1 LGRNRSSPFFP
12 PAVPDLRGLRERRYF
27 DKSGLNQHRGIPDLM
42 RYAAMAE
49 GIEFFSSFDGFIPFG
64 GDKFDKLPNPDS
76 LERFSE
82 AQLYALALWLYCW
95 NRRRTPHH
103 RRIRWCAAVKRY
115 SKESVAGAA
124 TLLRF
129 TRTTS

>member
-1 LGRNRSSPFFP
+1 MGRNRSSPFFP

-82 AQLYALALWLYCW
+82 RCERSTGSGNYPNIWEIYDVG
-95 NRRRTPHH
+95 P
-103 RRIRWCAAVKRY
+103 
-115 SKESVAGAA
+115 
-124 TLLRF
+124 
-129 TRTTS
+129 TTW